1 MLTGSIQGTK
11 NNVKKFLDSFEQYD
25 WLWKQK
31 IDESLRRF
39 NSKNPQLEDFEEK
52 LKEFVHFENQINK
65 IENFHQIGALSL
77 KTDNV
82 KSGLKKWI
90 EQWKEAFSKDLH
102 KKAKTLLE
110 HLTDDIKQIRLKIE
124 KPAKDIDS
132 LGSVMHALEEIR
144 KKESEIELQF
154 RPVTEMYA
162 LLETY
167 LPEVMEKEE
176 MDAKSILEKDWT
188 QLVQFAETIR
198 NELQGQQA
206 EFKKSLIS
214 GINILIV
221 DVEDFRKNFE
231 KNGPMVPGIE
241 PKEALN
247 RLRMFSD
254 EYSVRK
260 RKYDS
265 YFAGE
270 TLFGLPH

>member
-1 MLTGSIQGTK
+1 MS
-11 NNVKKFLDSFEQYD
+11 
-25 WLWKQK
+25 W
-31 IDESLRRF
+31 
-39 NSKNPQLEDFEEK
+39 
-52 LKEFVHFENQINK
+52 
-65 IENFHQIGALSL
+65 IG
-77 KTDNV
+77 
-82 KSGLKKWI
+82 
-90 EQWKEAFSKDLH
+90 QWKSAFSTDIF
-102 KKAKTLLE
+102 KKAKTHLE
-110 HLTDDIKQIRLKIE
+110 TLTDDIKQIRLKIE
-124 KPAKDIDS
+124 KPVKDIDS
-132 LGSVMHALEEIR
+132 LGSVMYALEEIR

-154 RPVTEMYA
+154 RPVTEMYS

-167 LPEVMEKEE
+167 HPVLMEKEE
-176 MDAKSILEKDWT
+176 TDVSSILDKDWAK
-188 QLVQFAETIR
+188 LVIDAEAVR
-198 NELQGQQA
+198 NQLQGQQA
-206 EFKKSLIS
+206 EFKKTLIV

-221 DVEDFRKNFE
+221 DVEEFRKNFE